1 MTIQLGVVMDPMGS
15 IKISKDSTF
24 AMLLEAQARRWCI
37 QYMEL
42 NDLYLLDEKPFAR
55 MRELELFEDH
65 NRWHNL
71 SVAQTKALAELDVI
85 IMRKDPPFNMEYV
98 YSSYLLERAECEGV
112 LVVNKPQTLR
122 DANEKMFTAWFPQ
135 CTPPTL
141 VTREYQDIRRF
152 LQQHQDIILKPL
164 AGMGGDSVFRVLATD
179 PNANVI
185 METITQHQTK
195 FVMAQRFIAE
205 ISSGDKRVLVIN
217 GEPTPYSLARIPAP
231 GETRGNLAV
240 GAKGVGKP
248 LSDRD
253 RWICQQVGPSLKELG
268 VLFAGLDIIGD
279 YLTEINVT
287 SPTGI
292 RELDTIYKTNISGH
306 LLDVIENSLN
316 QV

>member
-1 MTIQLGVVMDPMGS
+1 MTIQLGVVMDPIGS

-24 AMLLEAQARRWCI
+24 AMLLEAQARQWCI

-55 MRELELFEDH
+55 MRKLELIEDA
-65 NRWHNL
+65 NKWHNL
-71 SVAQTKALAELDVI
+71 ATIETKALSDLDVI
-85 IMRKDPPFNMEYV
+85 LMRKDPPFNMQYV
-98 YSSYLLERAECEGV
+98 YSTYLLELAENEGV
-112 LVVNKPQTLR
+112 LVVNKPRSLR

-141 VTREYQDIRRF
+141 VTREYQDIRTF
-152 LQQHQDIILKPL
+152 LQQHQNVILKPL
-164 AGMGGDSVFRVLATD
+164 GGMGGESVFKVSASD
-179 PNANVI
+179 PNVNVI
-185 METITQHQTK
+185 METLTDNQTR
-195 FVMAQRFIAE
+195 FVMAQRFIEE
-205 ISSGDKRVLVIN
+205 ISDGDKRVLMID
-217 GEPTPYSLARIPAP
+217 GEPMPYSLARIPAP

-253 RWICQQVGPSLKELG
+253 QWICQQVGPQLKEIG

-287 SPTGI
+287 SPTGV
-292 RELDTIYKTNISGH
+292 RELDTIYKDNISGR
-306 LLDVIENSLN
+306 LLDVIENELD
-316 QV
+316 QR